1 MLINTLA
8 LTPPSAGIMKYL
20 SGSANK
26 QNLSVVSASA
36 GAVPVRVQPTGIC
49 CRGVD
54 PDVIALHPE
63 GAETLR
69 HGPTAARL
77 GQPRGQQRERGDS

>member
-1 MLINTLA
+1 
-8 LTPPSAGIMKYL
+8 MKYL

-26 QNLSVVSASA
+26 QKLSVVLAFS
-36 GAVPVRVQPTGIC
+36 GAVSVRVQPTGIC

-54 PDVIALHPE
+54 PDVITLHPE
-63 GAETLR
+63 GAETFR
-69 HGPTAARL
+69 HGPAAARL

>member
-1 MLINTLA
+1 MNSTISTNC
-8 LTPPSAGIMKYL
+8 GIFK
-20 SGSANK
+20 GSANT
-26 QNLSVVSASA
+26 QSLSVVWASA
-36 GAVPVRVQPTGIC
+36 GAVPVHLQPTGIC

-54 PDVIALHPE
+54 PDVITLHPE
-63 GAETLR
+63 GTETLR